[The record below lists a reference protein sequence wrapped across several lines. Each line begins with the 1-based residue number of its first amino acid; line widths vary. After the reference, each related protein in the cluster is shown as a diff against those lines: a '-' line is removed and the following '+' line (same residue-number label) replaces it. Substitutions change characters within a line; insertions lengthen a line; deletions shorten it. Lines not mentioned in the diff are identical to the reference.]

1 MQAVKKVTSKKAS
14 PKKEAS
20 KKVNEFKTRS
30 AIYFKQMSDD
40 VKARLSEKAEQL
52 GVANW
57 VIAEKILENGLG
69 IEKSGI
75 DLNKWLGINANRAR
89 TGKPPKGNV
98 TK

>member
-1 MQAVKKVTSKKAS
+1 MKEKNSIRKKAS

-20 KKVNEFKTRS
+20 KVNEFKTRS
-30 AIYFKQMSDD
+30 PIYLKQMSDD
-40 VKARLSEKAEQL
+40 VKAKLSEKAEQL

-75 DLNKWLGINANRAR
+75 NLNKWLGINANRAR
-89 TGKPPKGNV
+89 TGLPPKKKI

>member
-1 MQAVKKVTSKKAS
+1 MTTKTTKKAS
-14 PKKEAS
+14 PKKDAS
-20 KKVNEFKTRS
+20 PKQNEFKTRS
-30 AIYFKQMSDD
+30 ALYLRQMNDD
-40 VKARLSEKAEQL
+40 VKANLAIKAEQL

-69 IEKSGI
+69 LDNNGI

-89 TGKPPKGNV
+89 TGKPYKKKT

>member
-1 MQAVKKVTSKKAS
+1 MTTKKTTKKAS

-30 AIYFKQMSDD
+30 AVFFKQMSDD
-40 VKARLSEKAEQL
+40 VKARLAEKAEQL

-57 VIAEKILENGLG
+57 VVAEKILENGLG
-69 IEKSGI
+69 IDNSGI

-89 TGKPPKGNV
+89 TGLPPKAKI
-98 TK
+98 TR